1 MARIPLIT
9 CTAGACDMLEYDVA
23 MVGGI
28 LALPQLTASAAAL
41 TFYAEL
47 VFMAFNVVVVV
58 VVVASGCGGALVGA
72 AGTRDREADAAEL
85 ADLFEVAHFWEVG
98 GFLHG
103 GIELDVEIK

>member
-23 MVGGI
+23 MVGEI

-47 VFMAFNVVVVV
+47 VFMAFNVVVA
-58 VVVASGCGGALVGA
+58 VVASGCGGG
-72 AGTRDREADAAEL
+72 DARSRS
-85 ADLFEVAHFWEVG
+85 
-98 GFLHG
+98 
-103 GIELDVEIK
+103 